1 MHSRFEYEA
10 PSLFKKA
17 ALTLKAPHK
26 WRSRVRPWVFDKR
39 TGVRFQLDPAEHA
52 AIRPLTSRIKNG
64 STSLEVAVA
73 FDQVAR
79 AIMARRRGYCFEW
92 NHLAERTSAEWES
105 WLSGSLRR
113 LRW

>member
-1 MHSRFEYEA
+1 MRSRFEYEA
-10 PSLFKKA
+10 PSLLKKA

-26 WRSRVRPWVFDKR
+26 WRSRVRPWVFDKKS
-39 TGVRFQLDPAEHA
+39 GVRFQLDADEHA
-52 AIRPLTSRIKNG
+52 VLKPLTSRIKNG

-73 FDQVAR
+73 FDQVAD

-92 NHLAERTSAEWES
+92 NRLADRTSAEWEN